1 VRFPSAEDA
10 DGLQPRTEPGAL
22 SVAGGAAAETV
33 LADELL
39 GVAVAV
45 ERLELFDELE
55 AAVRRLAALGTVCP
69 RRALPAARFRG
80 ADLPAECC
88 LVPVSGQLVSVTAL
102 PLPGTGSCVVDEFF
116 VGGQVGVIVPPG
128 AAEAWAAPVVV
139 VAGGAPEPV
148 GPADGVAVLAAVLD
162 ARGVAASDV
171 VVVVVGVAPVAVV
184 GVVAVAAAVVVGVV
198 GAPVS
203 VAVAV
208 AVAGAVVTS
217 VVVGPAGAVIAACA
231 PSAVVAPVQVVSAV
245 DIASVLARIDKRGR
259 PARRLWSVRRSRP
272 MRDEPGR
279 RA

>member
-10 DGLQPRTEPGAL
+10 DGLQPRTDPGAL
-22 SVAGGAAAETV
+22 GVAGGAAAETV

-39 GVAVAV
+39 GTAVAV
-45 ERLELFDELE
+45 ERLVLLDELE
-55 AAVRRLAALGTVCP
+55 AAVGRLATLGTVCP
-69 RRALPAARFRG
+69 PPALPAARFRG
-80 ADLPAECC
+80 ADLPAACC

-102 PLPGTGSCVVDEFF
+102 PFPGTGSCVVDELF
-116 VGGQVGVIVPPG
+116 VGGHVGVIVPPG
-128 AAEAWAAPVVV
+128 AAEAWAAPVVGS
-139 VAGGAPEPV
+139 AGGTPEPV
-148 GPADGVAVLAAVLD
+148 GTADGVTVLAAVVD
-162 ARGVAASDV
+162 AGGVGASDV

-184 GVVAVAAAVVVGVV
+184 GVVAGAAAAVVGVV

-208 AVAGAVVTS
+208 AGAVVTS
-217 VVVGPAGAVIAACA
+217 VVVGLAGAVIAACA

-245 DIASVLARIDKRGR
+245 EIASVLARIDKRGR

-272 MRDEPGR
+272 MHDEPGR